1 MSYYSIDIFIIRYTF
16 SFNIYIGGVLVGVL
30 SSRSAYF
37 GGWGVDTIKLLF
49 TASLNTQQN
58 VVRKHWFAK
67 NRGNSINGVMASILA
82 SGVVNR

>member
-1 MSYYSIDIFIIRYTF
+1 MVCWLACFPQDLHIA
-16 SFNIYIGGVLVGVL
+16 GGG
-30 SSRSAYF
+30 
-37 GGWGVDTIKLLF
+37 GVDTIKLLF